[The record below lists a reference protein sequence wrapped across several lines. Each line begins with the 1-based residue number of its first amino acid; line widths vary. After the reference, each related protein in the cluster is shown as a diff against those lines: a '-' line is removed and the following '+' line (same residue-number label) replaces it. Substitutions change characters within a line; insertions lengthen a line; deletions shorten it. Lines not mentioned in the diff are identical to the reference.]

1 MPRESLTFTGHFFG
15 LESRSKDREQA
26 RLYRGVTC
34 AKLAIIVRQLRVIL
48 GLYRLARRPPTDLEY
63 LFMRSDL
70 SSLLPLALVC
80 AVPAYAVPLELGE
93 VQVRSEE
100 SSELDLAQAALNQ
113 VPGASNLIDINTVQ
127 NGRVASNSDVLAYQP
142 GVYAQSG
149 GNEGTK
155 VSVRGSGIN
164 RAPGAHGSGLY
175 VMFDG
180 LPLTG
185 PGGTPYELFEPLWL
199 SRAEVLRGAN
209 GFETGALALGGSIN
223 YVTHTGYDAAPLQV
237 RYEAGSYGYQ
247 KRQISS
253 GQVVGNFDYYVSL
266 TDAETNGYQDHT
278 SGSSKG
284 IAANVGYLFSPQ
296 LETRFYLRY
305 RETDNELAGR
315 VTKDQ
320 IKHHPRSANRAYAS
334 GDYTR
339 PQPGSTWLGN
349 KTTVYLDDDSQ
360 LEVGLVYHDYPMDL
374 REGPNRLKVAY
385 TDVSGTLNYTRR
397 NTLFGL
403 DSKNTLGLRS
413 TQHLPNSGAS
423 EYVRI
428 PASNT
433 AGYAPGTKIRD
444 FSYQGSD
451 TVLHASN
458 DLELMPDLWLTTGMA
473 LIYTRRESDV
483 SYPESG
489 GKVSQHAWDYAPRI
503 GLRYQF
509 SPDLQV
515 YGNISRSVEPPHP
528 WSMIWGSPFTFPE
541 KSGPAT
547 GRQNI
552 PVALHNQTATTLELG
567 TRGQAWIGQWDLT
580 WYYSAI
586 KHELLSVETQA
597 ATLTQSPIVGESN
610 ASPTVHQGF
619 EAGLNSLLWQQERLG
634 TVSLRQAYTFSDFH
648 YRDDSRFGDNR
659 LPGIPQHYYQAQIRY
674 DHPQGFYAGVN
685 TQVASRMAVDYAN
698 SYYSSSYMLWGA
710 TVGYASPKQDWQTWL
725 DLRNLTGERYAATIT
740 PGYDDKGLD
749 AARSTP
755 GEGRGAYVGV
765 SYSFR

>member
-1 MPRESLTFTGHFFG
+1 MRPTF
-15 LESRSKDREQA
+15 
-26 RLYRGVTC
+26 
-34 AKLAIIVRQLRVIL
+34 
-48 GLYRLARRPPTDLEY
+48 
-63 LFMRSDL
+63 
-70 SSLLPLALVC
+70 SSLLPLALMC
-80 AVPAYAVPLELGE
+80 AAPVYGSALQLSE

-100 SSELDLAQAALNQ
+100 SSELELARSALNE
-113 VPGASNLIDINTVQ
+113 VPGASNLIDMSRVE
-127 NGRVASNSDVLAYQP
+127 NGRTASNSDVLAYQP
-142 GVYAQSG
+142 GIYAQSA
-149 GNEGTK
+149 GNDGTK

-209 GFETGALALGGSIN
+209 GFEVGALALGGSIN

-253 GQVVGNFDYYVSL
+253 GQVLGDLDYYVSL
-266 TDAETNGYQDHT
+266 TDAETEGYQDHT
-278 SGSSKG
+278 RGNSKG
-284 IAANVGYLFSPQ
+284 IAANIGYRFSPQ

-305 RETDNELAGR
+305 RETDNQLAGR
-315 VTKDQ
+315 VTKDA
-320 IKHHPRSANRAYAS
+320 IKHRPRSANPAYVS

-349 KTTVYLDDDSQ
+349 KTTMYLDDDSQ
-360 LEVGLVYHDYPMDL
+360 LEVGLVYHDFPMDL

-385 TDVSGTLNYTRR
+385 TDVSGTLNYKRR
-397 NTLFGL
+397 DTLFGL
-403 DSKNTLGLRS
+403 ESKTTVGVR
-413 TQHLPNSGAS
+413 TTKHLPNSGAS

-428 PASNT
+428 PRANT

-458 DLELMPDLWLTTGMA
+458 DLELIPDLWLTTGMA

-483 SYPESG
+483 SYPDTG
-489 GKVSQHAWDYAPRI
+489 GKVSQHDWDYAPRL
-503 GLRYQF
+503 GLRYEF
-509 SPDLQV
+509 SPQLQV
-515 YGNISRSVEPPHP
+515 YGNLSRSVEPPHP
-528 WSMIWGSPFTFPE
+528 WSMIWSSPFRFPTG
-541 KSGPAT
+541 SGPAT
-547 GRQNI
+547 GQQRTPI
-552 PVALHNQTATTLELG
+552 ALHNQTATTLELG
-567 TRGQAWIGQWDLT
+567 TRGEAWAGQWDLA
-580 WYYSAI
+580 WYYSAVR
-586 KHELLSVETQA
+586 HELLTVE
-597 ATLTQSPIVGESN
+597 LQSANGGLQPITGESN

-619 EAGLNSLLWQQERLG
+619 EAGLNTLLWERDAIG
-634 TVSLRQAYTFSDFH
+634 KVSLRQAYTFSDFR
-648 YRDDSRFGDNR
+648 YRDDPRFGDNR
-659 LPGIPQHYYQAQIRY
+659 LPGIPQHYYQGEVRY

-698 SYYSSSYMLWGA
+698 SYYASSYMLFGA

-725 DLRNLTGERYAATIT
+725 DLRNLTNQRYAATVT
-740 PGYDDKGLD
+740 PGYDDHGKD
-749 AARSTP
+749 VARSTP
-755 GEGRGAYVGV
+755 GEGMGAYVGV
-765 SYSFR
+765 SYSFH